1 MIRSGLW
8 WSIGMIIAS
17 IGVSVYGT
25 YQIPSDMVLPV
36 HWSLDGQA
44 DQYMQR
50 DTVMVSIPAVMVL
63 MTALFA
69 AIPFIDPRT
78 NNVRRSAGLY
88 YASWFGGLGVLLI
101 IQTCIVL
108 SAANGDLVDP
118 KTIFIL
124 ACLLTLMIGNYM
136 AKSRSSWFIGLRT
149 PWSLTSERAWI
160 SANRAT
166 GGLFVLTAIMAGLAA
181 FFIEEKWGFT
191 ILGVGV
197 LASTIAG
204 TVISYDA
211 WRNDPKGP

>member
-88 YASWFGGLGVLLI
+88 YASWFH
-101 IQTCIVL
+101 
-108 SAANGDLVDP
+108 
-118 KTIFIL
+118 
-124 ACLLTLMIGNYM
+124 ACLGTDCVHCVGHAVHTAYCMG
-136 AKSRSSWFIGLRT
+136 SRMWWIDGT
-149 PWSLTSERAWI
+149 CCDVPWCL
-160 SANRAT
+160 
-166 GGLFVLTAIMAGLAA
+166 
-181 FFIEEKWGFT
+181 
-191 ILGVGV
+191 
-197 LASTIAG
+197 
-204 TVISYDA
+204 
-211 WRNDPKGP
+211 